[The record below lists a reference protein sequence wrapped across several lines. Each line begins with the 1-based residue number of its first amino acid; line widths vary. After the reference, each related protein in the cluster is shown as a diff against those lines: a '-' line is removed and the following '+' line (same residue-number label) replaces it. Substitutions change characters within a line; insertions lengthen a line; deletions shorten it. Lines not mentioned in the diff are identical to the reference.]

1 MARARTKKATA
12 SKPRVPPS
20 TRLRAQLRERIQ
32 HRIEELAITRASAAE
47 SMHLS
52 IAQTSRLCNDH
63 DAFSLDR
70 LVDAAEGIGLTV
82 EMRAVR
88 PYSREESGKLR
99 NRVARNRGT

>member
-1 MARARTKKATA
+1 MARSRVKQATTSKPRPP

-32 HRIEELAITRASAAE
+32 NRIEELAITRANAAN

-88 PYSREESGKLR
+88 PYSRE
-99 NRVARNRGT
+99 

>member
-1 MARARTKKATA
+1 MAKAKA
-12 SKPRVPPS
+12 KPRTPPS
-20 TRLRAQLRERIQ
+20 TRLRTQLRERIL
-32 HRIEELAITRASAAE
+32 HRIGELDISRADAADF
-47 SMHLS
+47 MGLS

-88 PYSREESGKLR
+88 PYSKD
-99 NRVARNRGT
+99 